1 MPDTARQ
8 AGWLSQI
15 SRRVREREIRRQI
28 LYNRLGNQVAHRFPT
43 LLPEFL
49 KMLLGSLIGFWIITA
64 LLAYIPHAQP
74 LYTLPLFG
82 LLFSLQATYY
92 KYRLARDPGY
102 KIPKCRCPGRENDNT
117 EAILRSRE
125 SSILRLPNSIL
136 GVVVYVA
143 LLILVHWKHTD
154 AAMWLAVAALLAS
167 AYLSYVMVA
176 RIRSLCANCVNV
188 AALNVLMLWHL
199 VR

>member
-8 AGWLSQI
+8 AAWLSQI

-28 LYNRLGNQVAHRFPT
+28 LYSRLGNQVARRLPT

-64 LLAYIPHAQP
+64 LLAYIPHARP

-117 EAILRSRE
+117 EAVLRSRE
-125 SSILRLPNSIL
+125 SSILRLPNSVL

-167 AYLSYVMVA
+167 AYLSYVMVV

>member
-8 AGWLSQI
+8 AGWRSQI
-15 SRRVREREIRRQI
+15 SRRVREREVRRQI
-28 LYNRLGNQVAHRFPT
+28 LYNRLRRYAGERVPAVP
-43 LLPEFL
+43 LEFV
-49 KMLLGSLIGFWIITA
+49 KMLAGSLVGFWIITA
-64 LLAYIPHAQP
+64 LLAYIPHARP

-92 KYRLARDPGY
+92 KYRLARDPGF
-102 KIPKCRCPGRENDNT
+102 KIPKCRCPGREGDDT

-125 SSILRLPNSIL
+125 SAILKIPNSLL
-136 GVVVYVA
+136 GVVAYVA
-143 LLILVHWKHTD
+143 LLFLVHSQRAD
-154 AAMWLAVAALLAS
+154 AAMWLAAAAVLGS

-188 AALNVLMLWHL
+188 AALNLLILWHL